1 MNDLLF
7 MLVDLTEY
15 IVDFLCASVG
25 SKETTRS
32 VYPLIL
38 PATP

>member
-1 MNDLLF
+1 MNDSLF
-7 MLVDLTEY
+7 ILVDLTED
-15 IVDFLCASVG
+15 IVDFFCAPVG

-38 PATP
+38 LATP